1 MGVYRIRNLIGR
13 IRPLVLSTGILSVFV
28 EDGSSNCRLI
38 IRS

>member
-1 MGVYRIRNLIGR
+1 MGIHRIRGHVGR
-13 IRPLVLSTGILSVFV
+13 TRTVVLSTGILSVFV